1 MNFNL
6 FYHNN
11 CNEFKMIKN
20 KIWDFNNHGLK
31 ERNEIGKILH
41 KKRNKLLCREIK
53 KDYWW
58 FDEKAS
64 YKDFTYFKLN
74 NNGIFDKEKWNKY
87 CVNLEVERIKI
98 ICNRMIIRKIH
109 KLKSGRLHKSYKS
122 IWGLKDFK
130 RELKEKVKNLI

>member
-11 CNEFKMIKN
+11 CNEFQIIKN
-20 KIWDFNNHGLK
+20 KIWDFNNYGLK
-31 ERNEIGKILH
+31 KRNEIGKILH

-53 KDYWW
+53 KHYWW
-58 FDEKAS
+58 FDEKVS

-87 CVNLEVERIKI
+87 VIDLEIERIKI

-109 KLKSGRLHKSYKS
+109 KLKRARLHKSYKS

-130 RELKEKVKNLI
+130 RELKAECLKRI